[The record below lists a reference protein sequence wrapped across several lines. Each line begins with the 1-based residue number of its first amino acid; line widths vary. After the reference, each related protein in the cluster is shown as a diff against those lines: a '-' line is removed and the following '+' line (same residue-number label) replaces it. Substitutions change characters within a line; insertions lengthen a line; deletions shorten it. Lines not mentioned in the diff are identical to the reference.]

1 MRTVTALRATRGT
14 RVAVELDG
22 RPWRV
27 VPAFAVLEAGLT
39 VGRPLERVQART
51 LAQALRRD
59 RAEGV
64 TVRSLAR
71 RDRSRSELETRLERA
86 GVREPDRRETL
97 DRAARAGLVDDA
109 RFARSRAGS
118 LAERGAGDALI
129 LEDLERHGVDE
140 RTARAAL
147 SELAPEAARAM
158 RIVEERGGTAKTLRY
173 LAARGFGDESVEG
186 LVAQLE
192 NRALP

>member
-71 RDRSRSELETRLERA
+71 RDRSRSELEARLERA

>member
-71 RDRSRSELETRLERA
+71 RDRSRSELEARLERA

-147 SELAPEAARAM
+147 SELAPEAARAT
-158 RIVEERGGTAKTLRY
+158 RIVEDRGGTAKTLRY

>member
-1 MRTVTALRATRGT
+1 MRTVTALRATRGA
-14 RVAVELDG
+14 RVVVELDE

-27 VPAFAVLEAGLT
+27 VPASAILEAGLT
-39 VGRPLERVQART
+39 VGHPLERAQARI
-51 LAQALRRD
+51 LARALRRD

-71 RDRSRSELETRLERA
+71 RDRSRSELEARLARA
-86 GVREPDRRETL
+86 GVRESDRQEAL
-97 DRAARAGLVDDA
+97 DRAARTGLVDDR
-109 RFARSRAGS
+109 RFARARAGS

-129 LEDLERHGVDE
+129 LADLARHGVDE
-140 RTARAAL
+140 GTARAAL
-147 SELAPEAARAM
+147 SEVAPESARAT

-186 LVAQLE
+186 LVAELE